1 VIIRCERCATAYE
14 LEDGVLP
21 PDGSDVQ
28 CAKCQ
33 HVFRALPPPFAGPTV
48 QGVPATPPPP
58 APPARS
64 TPAPVQDSA
73 PSPASAAPPSPARRP
88 RVYRPPISQ
97 PAVARAPVLR
107 RDTVGT
113 FESRLRWSHRWRWL
127 APALLVV
134 AGAIGT
140 AIFFFPGATGPRGT
154 EDARARA
161 LELALADDVKSLED
175 AAAAL
180 QQLVDS
186 TPVAHEARAD
196 RALVELL
203 LAGALSEPEPK
214 DPGRERARALAASAS
229 ATLDDLARANLAR
242 PEVARARAVGS
253 VLSANRAEVKRL
265 ATAARAEL
273 PGDVFVTMAEHCAD
287 VRAADRSARDRA
299 LDELQLLLAR
309 RPELVRARYLLA
321 KGLALAGRRNDAL
334 AAAEEVLRRNP
345 RHEGALGLREA
356 MTRPPSTAPIAPRGA
371 EPNAQPVPAPDLAA
385 AEDQALQP
393 VRTEKPGLLPRKPV
407 STEGEIAPSPRADA
421 APEGADPAGAASPP
435 AAGED
440 PPPPPR
446 LRPAAV
452 PEPEVVEGG
461 G

>member
-21 PDGSDVQ
+21 LEGSDVQ
-28 CAKCQ
+28 CARCQ
-33 HVFRALPPPFAGPTV
+33 HVFRALPPQAAAAMER
-48 QGVPATPPPP
+48 GVPPEP
-58 APPARS
+58 APLAPMERT
-64 TPAPVQDSA
+64 TPAPAQGSA
-73 PSPASAAPPSPARRP
+73 PSSAGASPSSAARRP
-88 RVYRPPISQ
+88 TVYRPPISQ

-134 AGAIGT
+134 AAAIG
-140 AIFFFPGATGPRGT
+140 GAVYSFRDARAPRET

-161 LELALADDVKSLED
+161 LALALADDVKSLED

-180 QQLVDS
+180 QRIADS
-186 TPVAHEARAD
+186 APLAHAARAD

-203 LAGALSEPEPK
+203 LAGALSEPEPRG
-214 DPGRERARALAASAS
+214 PRRERARALTASAS

-242 PEVARARAVGS
+242 PEVARARAVAA
-253 VLSANRAEVKRL
+253 VLSADRAEVKRL

-273 PGDVFVTMAEHCAD
+273 PGDVFVLLAEHGAD

-299 LDELQLLLAR
+299 LDELELLLAR

-321 KGLALAGRRNDAL
+321 KGLALAGRRDEAL

-356 MTRPPSTAPIAPRGA
+356 MTRPPPTAPIAPPGA
-371 EPNAQPVPAPDLAA
+371 EPARARELAA
-385 AEDQALQP
+385 AEDPAPQP
-393 VRTEKPGLLPRKPV
+393 IRTEKPGLLPRKPV
-407 STEGEIAPSPRADA
+407 STEGQVAPSPL
-421 APEGADPAGAASPP
+421 ADPAPEAALP
-435 AAGED
+435 AGPAGPTPAGEE

>member
-1 VIIRCERCATAYE
+1 MIIRCERCSTVYE

-21 PDGSDVQ
+21 PEGSDAQ

-33 HVFRALPPPFAGPTV
+33 HVFRVLPPEPVGMAV
-48 QGVPATPPPP
+48 QGAAAAPEPPP
-58 APPARS
+58 APRA
-64 TPAPVQDSA
+64 TPAPVHGTA
-73 PSPASAAPPSPARRP
+73 PSAASAAPSAAAARRP
-88 RVYRPPISQ
+88 TVYRPPISQ
-97 PAVARAPVLR
+97 PTVARAPVLR

-127 APALLVV
+127 APFLLLVA
-134 AGAIGT
+134 AGVGA
-140 AIFFFPGATGPRGT
+140 AVVYFPGITGPRGT
-154 EDARARA
+154 EEARAGA

-180 QQLVDS
+180 QRIVDAA
-186 TPVAHEARAD
+186 PEAHEARAD

-203 LAGALSEPEPK
+203 LAGALSEPEARGPR
-214 DPGRERARALAASAS
+214 RERARALATSAS

-242 PEVARARAVGS
+242 PQVARARAIAGALAGS
-253 VLSANRAEVKRL
+253 GPEVKRL

-273 PGDVFVTMAEHCAD
+273 PGDVFVTVAEHGVD

-299 LDELQLLLAR
+299 LDELALLLAR

-321 KGLALAGRRNDAL
+321 KGFALAGRRNEAL
-334 AAAEEVLRRNP
+334 AAAEDVLRRNP
-345 RHEGALGLREA
+345 RHEGALGLRES
-356 MTRPPSTAPIAPRGA
+356 MTRPPPTVPIAPPGA
-371 EPNAQPVPAPDLAA
+371 APAPAPDLAA
-385 AEDQALQP
+385 ADEAPPQP

-407 STEGEIAPSPRADA
+407 STRGEVVSSPPPDPTPEVGDPSGAVGPAPADA
-421 APEGADPAGAASPP
+421 E
-435 AAGED
+435 

>member
-1 VIIRCERCATAYE
+1 MIIRCERCSTVYE
-14 LEDGVLP
+14 LEDGVLTP
-21 PDGSDVQ
+21 EGSDVQ

-33 HVFRALPPPFAGPTV
+33 HVFRVLPPSAGRTV
-48 QGVPATPPPP
+48 QAMPAAPEPPPP
-58 APPARS
+58 PRP
-64 TPAPVQDSA
+64 TPAPGTAPTAASVA
-73 PSPASAAPPSPARRP
+73 PSATPARRP
-88 RVYRPPISQ
+88 TVYRPPISQ
-97 PAVARAPVLR
+97 PSVARAPVLR

-127 APALLVV
+127 APFLLVV
-134 AGAIGT
+134 AAGIGA
-140 AIFFFPGATGPRGT
+140 AVVYFPGVTGPRGT

-161 LELALADDVKSLED
+161 LELALADDVKSLEE

-180 QQLVDS
+180 QRIVDS
-186 TPVAHEARAD
+186 TPEAHEARAD

-203 LAGALSEPEPK
+203 LAGALSEPEAKGPR
-214 DPGRERARALAASAS
+214 RERARALATSAS

-242 PEVARARAVGS
+242 PQVARARAIAGA
-253 VLSANRAEVKRL
+253 LSASGPEVKRL

-273 PGDVFVTMAEHCAD
+273 PGDVFVTMAEHGVD

-299 LDELQLLLAR
+299 LDELELLLGR

-321 KGLALAGRRNDAL
+321 KGRALAGRPNEAL
-334 AAAEEVLRRNP
+334 AAAEDVLRRNP

-356 MTRPPSTAPIAPRGA
+356 MTRPPATAPIAPPGA
-371 EPNAQPVPAPDLAA
+371 GPAPAPDLAA
-385 AEDQALQP
+385 AAEAPPQP

-407 STEGEIAPSPRADA
+407 STEGEVMPSPLVDPTPDA
-421 APEGADPAGAASPP
+421 GDPAGAAGP
-435 AAGED
+435 APADAE